1 MLLYQNKDI
10 TMKTNLNPKTVEK
23 SKEDLRQAG
32 IHKKKNNL
40 VTVLKRAI
48 SRFLHA
54 KALPISFLITSLVC
68 YVSKE
73 H

>member
-32 IHKKKNNL
+32 IHKK
-40 VTVLKRAI
+40 
-48 SRFLHA
+48 
-54 KALPISFLITSLVC
+54 
-68 YVSKE
+68 
-73 H
+73 

>member
-32 IHKKKNNL
+32 IHKKIITWSLCSKGL
-40 VTVLKRAI
+40 FPGSSMQKPCQSL
-48 SRFLHA
+48 L
-54 KALPISFLITSLVC
+54 LITSLVC